1 MMPKA
6 PQRCQKVP
14 GKLRPCQGGM
24 LGSSSRRCRLSLL
37 PSPAPQQPLGAGS
50 PLSGATFASQ
60 AAKTGL
66 ESGTAPCPAPGAAAG
81 RVQWGQQRWREESRE
96 GRGVGAPSRA
106 LQGWGGDLGDTAV
119 SELPQIRRASMG
131 GSPRRAPSPVTK
143 KATRA
148 AGTQPAS
155 PVPPQSHPGA
165 TAVPHP
171 CPLRAPAEAPT
182 LNVCFL
188 LMLSEGCTAA
198 TRKLSR
204 GMLPRMFSSFSS
216 GEGGGESCG
225 YTLGGTPSTAP
236 SHPPAPSHLWDRLP
250 SPPVAAPAAWLTNNL
265 LNY

>member
-24 LGSSSRRCRLSLL
+24 LGSSSRRRLSLL

-81 RVQWGQQRWREESRE
+81 RVQWGQQRWREESRA

-119 SELPQIRRASMG
+119 SELPQIRRVSMAG
-131 GSPRRAPSPVTK
+131 VTPACSKPRHQESHQSSRD
-143 KATRA
+143 
-148 AGTQPAS
+148 PAS
-155 PVPPQSHPGA
+155 ITSATPMPPRCHPGA
-165 TAVPHP
+165 TPVSPASPGRGTDLERVLPADVVRGLHGGH
-171 CPLRAPAEAPT
+171 AEAEQGDAAQD
-182 LNVCFL
+182 VL
-188 LMLSEGCTAA
+188 LLLVWG
-198 TRKLSR
+198 RR
-204 GMLPRMFSSFSS
+204 G
-216 GEGGGESCG
+216 
-225 YTLGGTPSTAP
+225 
-236 SHPPAPSHLWDRLP
+236 
-250 SPPVAAPAAWLTNNL
+250 
-265 LNY
+265 